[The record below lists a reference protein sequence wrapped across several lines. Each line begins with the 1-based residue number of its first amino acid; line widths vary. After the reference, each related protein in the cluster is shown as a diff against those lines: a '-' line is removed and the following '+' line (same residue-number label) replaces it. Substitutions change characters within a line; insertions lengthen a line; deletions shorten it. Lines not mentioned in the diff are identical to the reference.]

1 MFKQH
6 NLSTTS
12 FLLALSVFMFA
23 CGGGSSTTE
32 ESNSNSTAFDE
43 TSEEVVEEIDKVIH
57 ELPPP
62 SEVPFLLKA
71 TGADFNKDLV
81 NSMDKV
87 EDYLVD
93 NEKSALSLGVYA
105 TDVGYFSSYD
115 QVQDA
120 LKYLEG
126 CQKLADK
133 IGVSSVFDIRL
144 MERFE
149 RNLSDRDSLA
159 SIINEAIEIAEK
171 RLENNDRLVM
181 VALVL
186 AGSYIEGMYISTGV
200 VETYPKIMT
209 EEQRNLVLEP
219 LVKIIVEQK
228 SSLIDLIALLKDLP
242 QDKVISRMVSELSIL
257 RILYD
262 DLADIE
268 FKIHDEKASMTLDRH
283 ILKDITTE
291 VKRIRSE
298 ITE

>member
-6 NLSTTS
+6 NFLSIAS
-12 FLLALSVFMFA
+12 SLLLSVFLFS
-23 CGGGSSTTE
+23 CGGSSSKKE
-32 ESNSNSTAFDE
+32 ENAGSDFDKTGE
-43 TSEEVVEEIDKVIH
+43 IVEDLDKVIH

-62 SEVPFLLKA
+62 SEVPFLLQA

-81 NSMDKV
+81 NNIDMI
-87 EDYLVD
+87 EDYLVN
-93 NEKSALSLGVYA
+93 NEKTALNLGVYA
-105 TDVGYFSSYD
+105 TDVGYFSSYN

-120 LKYLEG
+120 LRYLEG

-149 RNLSDRDSLA
+149 KNLSNRDSLA
-159 SIINEAIEIAEK
+159 QIINEAIEIAEK

-186 AGSYIEGMYISTGV
+186 AGSYIEGMHISTGV
-200 VETYPKIMT
+200 VETYPQIMT

-219 LVKIIVEQK
+219 LVKIIIEQK
-228 SSLIDLIALLKDLP
+228 SALIDLIALLKDLP
-242 QDKVISRMVSELSIL
+242 QDEVISKMVSELSIL

-268 FKIHDEKASMTLDRH
+268 FKIHDKNASLTLDRNL
-283 ILKDITTE
+283 LKDITTE
-291 VKRIRSE
+291 IKRIRKD
-298 ITE
+298 ITS